1 MTLFERMTDSQL
13 HDYIMETLN
22 KALNVVGT
30 NSQRISEMNR
40 LNSQADRCKKYLEF
54 RKQNRAN
61 IDEYVKQWE
70 GQLDE
75 RRCKAILNLQTAC
88 TYNGQLI
95 AALLEDHLT
104 LGLDRVELKSLC
116 EEYIQIDDS
125 DFSNLLDNLVNEN
138 IIAINEDN
146 NYYLRNICTKSLFP
160 IKMLD
165 SGRTVITVIR
175 RGIVDIIA
183 NEGKPIPYY
192 KLLELCLSYSWHSAK
207 SKMFLEDSNKT
218 TYWIENEFFEL
229 INMGIIKVEAEIMN
243 EKLYFFKML
252 GEETVNEM

>member
-30 NSQRISEMNR
+30 NSQRISEMDR

-61 IDEYVKQWE
+61 IDEYVKQWKE
-70 GQLDE
+70 QLED
-75 RRCKAILNLQTAC
+75 RRSNAILNLPTAC

-95 AALLEDHLT
+95 AALLEDHLNG
-104 LGLDRVELKSLC
+104 GLKGEELKSLC
-116 EEYIQIDDS
+116 DEYIQINDS
-125 DFSNLLDNLVNEN
+125 DFLDLLDKLGNEN
-138 IIAINEDN
+138 IIGVNEDN
-146 NYYLRNICTKSLFP
+146 YYYLRNICTKSLFP
-160 IKMLD
+160 LKMLD
-165 SGRTVITVIR
+165 NGGTVSSVIR

-192 KLLELCLSYSWHSAK
+192 KLLELCLSYNWNSVK
-207 SKMFLEDSNKT
+207 SKTFLADSNKT
-218 TYWIENEFFEL
+218 TYWIENEFDEL
-229 INMGIIKVEAEIMN
+229 IDMGIIKEQAEIMN